1 MTRPLPALTY
11 HHVAERAGDRLT
23 VELAGFEAQVRF
35 LAERGY
41 TTLHAGEFVRC
52 LRGEAPSPERA
63 VLLTF
68 DDGYV
73 DTWSYAY
80 PILKRYKAK
89 ATLFLVTGWVSEARR
104 RRHTL
109 EDTWGDMPA
118 ATLPPVPPHD
128 AARAELARRGP
139 DSPLALTWEEVAA
152 MERSGVMDVQS
163 HTHTHPI
170 CRVGHEVDEAR
181 LRDELRRSRELIERH
196 LGTRCRYLCWPRGW
210 FNEEAIRIAREER
223 YEACFSTIPGAN
235 SGTAELGCLRRI
247 DVKRGG
253 AHWLSARLF
262 IYTRP
267 TLSAWYFR
275 LRGKGHHVPLAAA
288 SPSPPRRRG
297 AG

>member
-1 MTRPLPALTY
+1 MGRPLPALTY
-11 HHVAERAGDRLT
+11 HHVGECVGDRLT
-23 VELAGFEAQVRF
+23 VDPAGFEEQVRY
-35 LAERGY
+35 LAEHGY

-52 LRGEAPSPERA
+52 LRGEVPAPDRA

-73 DTWSYAY
+73 DTWAYAY
-80 PILKRYKAK
+80 PILKRYKVK
-89 ATLFLVTGWVSEARR
+89 ATLFLVTGWVSNAHRW
-104 RRHTL
+104 RHTL
-109 EDTWGDMPA
+109 EDAWGDAPA

-139 DSPLALTWEEVAA
+139 ASPLALTWEEVAV

-163 HTHTHPI
+163 HTHTHPL

-181 LRDELRRSRELIERH
+181 LRDELRSSRELIERH

-210 FNEEAIRIAREER
+210 FNEAAVRVAREEG

-235 SGTAELGCLRRI
+235 ANGEDLGALRRI
-247 DVKRGG
+247 DVKQGG
-253 AHWLSARLF
+253 ARWLAARLF

-267 TLSAWYFR
+267 TLSAWYLR
-275 LRGKGHHVPLAAA
+275 LRGKGHHVPQL
-288 SPSPPRRRG
+288 
-297 AG
+297 

>member
-1 MTRPLPALTY
+1 MARPLPAFTY
-11 HHVAERAGDRLT
+11 HHVGERAGDRLT
-23 VELAGFEAQVRF
+23 VDLAGFEEQVRY
-35 LAERGY
+35 LAENGY
-41 TTLHAGEFVRC
+41 ATLHAGEFVRC
-52 LRGEAPSPERA
+52 LRGEAPVPNRA

-73 DTWSYAY
+73 DTWAYAY
-80 PILKRYKAK
+80 PILKRYKMK
-89 ATLFLVTGWVSEARR
+89 ATLFLVTGWVSDAHR

-109 EDTWGDMPA
+109 EDAWADAPA

-139 DSPLALTWEEVAA
+139 ASPLALTWEEVAA

-163 HTHTHPI
+163 HTHTHPL

-181 LRDELRRSRELIERH
+181 LRDELRRSRDLIERH

-210 FNEEAIRIAREER
+210 FNEAAIRIAREEG
-223 YEACFSTIPGAN
+223 YEGCFSTIPGAN
-235 SGTAELGCLRRI
+235 ADGEDLGALPRI

-253 AHWLSARLF
+253 ARWLAARLF

-267 TLSAWYFR
+267 TLSAWYLR
-275 LRGKGHHVPLAAA
+275 LRGKGHHVPQL
-288 SPSPPRRRG
+288 
-297 AG
+297 